1 MIGKLLRIK
10 AGRDDVS
17 LYPSRQGTVRT
28 PLRPGDVLCRL
39 PINANEAVVYPAE
52 IYVLSRDG
60 VGCILLTQR
69 RKVFNDLVHGFDGSK

>member
-17 LYPSRQGTVRT
+17 LYPSRQGTIHT

-39 PINANEAVVYPAE
+39 PINTDEAVVYPAE
-52 IYVLSRDG
+52 IYVVSR
-60 VGCILLTQR
+60 VGCGWVLGEATE
-69 RKVFNDLVHGFDGSK
+69 DL

>member
-52 IYVLSRDG
+52 IYVMSGL
-60 VGCILLTQR
+60 GCGWVRGEATE
-69 RKVFNDLVHGFDGSK
+69 DL